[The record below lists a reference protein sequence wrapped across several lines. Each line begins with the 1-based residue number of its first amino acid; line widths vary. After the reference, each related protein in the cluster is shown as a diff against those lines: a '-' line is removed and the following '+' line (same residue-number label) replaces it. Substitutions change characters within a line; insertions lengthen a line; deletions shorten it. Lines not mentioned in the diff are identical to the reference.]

1 MIPDRKLRERAKR
14 VIFKSLGPLAIKE
27 EQATEVEEEIFS
39 LHACLHA
46 YKAKVRTIC
55 ATLRRNKD
63 VREAIICGTL
73 VATQLCAA
81 PACSL
86 LTPLQVL
93 RREVQV
99 INCSLTVT

>member
-14 VIFKSLGPLAIKE
+14 VIFKSLGSHAAE
-27 EQATEVEEEIFS
+27 EKRATAVEEEIFS
-39 LHACLHA
+39 LHACVHA
-46 YKAKVRTIC
+46 YKAKVRTMC
-55 ATLRRNKD
+55 AVLRRNEN

-73 VATQLCAA
+73 TATQLCAA
-81 PACSL
+81 SACSL

-99 INCSLTVT
+99 IDCSLTIA